1 MDITAIQVAKRFLGI
16 KEIEGQKDNP
26 FVVWCLSTCGLD
38 TSDETPWCSAFIN
51 AICFMLGLQRSN
63 SAWARSWLDVG
74 TPVPLEQAK
83 SGFDICI
90 FQMGTGT
97 QGHVGFYVGLHEEDI
112 MILGG
117 NQSNSVSLKMY
128 PKEILLGVR
137 RLLEE

>member
-1 MDITAIQVAKRFLGI
+1 
-16 KEIEGQKDNP
+16 
-26 FVVWCLSTCGLD
+26 
-38 TSDETPWCSAFIN
+38 
-51 AICFMLGLQRSN
+51 
-63 SAWARSWLDVG
+63 
-74 TPVPLEQAK
+74 
-83 SGFDICI
+83 
-90 FQMGTGT
+90 MGTGT